1 MKENAI
7 MTATT
12 PEVHF
17 KSAKLN
23 EVTAEISALV
33 NEVQTK
39 ANANHISICKYLAR
53 VADEKLY
60 QDDGFK
66 SATDYAM
73 KVFGWKQ
80 ANAYAMVQVGSRLN
94 AGALPEGD
102 FSVSQYR
109 EMLPLSK
116 KAAED
121 AIENGIISSD
131 MSAKEIRGEVEVLK
145 PKKERAAKHEKVYKW
160 YMDCIPGRKD
170 FVATEEAIEN
180 AECYDIKQR
189 VIINFENT
197 KMVAYIL
204 GREGEIRI
212 FVRGDECKEPVEE
225 AEAENAE

>member
-7 MTATT
+7 MTAKTT
-12 PEVHF
+12 EVHF
-17 KSAKLN
+17 KSVKLN

-39 ANANHISICKYLAR
+39 ANANHISICKHLAR
-53 VADEKLY
+53 VADEKLF

-94 AGALPEGD
+94 AGELPDGD

-116 KAAED
+116 NAAEE
-121 AIENGIISSD
+121 AIEKGIISSD

-145 PKKERAAKHEKVYKW
+145 PKKERASKPEKVYNW
-160 YMDCIPGRKD
+160 YMDGVPGKADLVMTESTMESGDGVAWTHRVTRKHD
-170 FVATEEAIEN
+170 NGT
-180 AECYDIKQR
+180 
-189 VIINFENT
+189 
-197 KMVAYIL
+197 MVAYL
-204 GREGEIRI
+204 VCSNGEIRV
-212 FVRGDECKEPVEE
+212 FVRGDEYKESVDE
-225 AEAENAE
+225 AATENAE